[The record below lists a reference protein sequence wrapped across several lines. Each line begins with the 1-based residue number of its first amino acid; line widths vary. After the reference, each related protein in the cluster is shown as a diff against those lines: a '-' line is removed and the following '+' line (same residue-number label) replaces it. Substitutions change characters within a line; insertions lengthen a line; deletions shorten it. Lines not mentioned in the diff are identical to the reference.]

1 MNISTVGIGIVVGM
15 ALVYDTGGTLKLVSV
30 AAGTV
35 GATWLIKKVTS
46 NISLNASQLI
56 EFAGWSIAGVS
67 IVKIVGNAMRSME
80 VIGAFVGKVG
90 ATFAKIS
97 EFADKIVF
105 WN

>member
-1 MNISTVGIGIVVGM
+1 MNISTLGAGIVVGM
-15 ALVYDTGGTLKLVSV
+15 ALIYDASGTIKLVSV

-35 GATWLIKKVTS
+35 GATWLVKKVTS

-67 IVKIVGNAMRSME
+67 IVKIVGNAMASTE
-80 VIGAFVGKVG
+80 AVGAFVQKIGMAAGKV
-90 ATFAKIS
+90 I
-97 EFADKIVF
+97 EFADRIVF